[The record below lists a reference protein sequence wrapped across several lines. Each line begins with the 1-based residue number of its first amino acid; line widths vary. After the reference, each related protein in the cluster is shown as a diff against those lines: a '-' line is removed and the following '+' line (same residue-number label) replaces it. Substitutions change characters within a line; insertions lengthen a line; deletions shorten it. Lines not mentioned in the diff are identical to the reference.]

1 MTKEEL
7 RQSEDKIYNAIR
19 NTYGY
24 DEQADAL
31 VDLVMDLIAD
41 AVSIAKE

>member
-7 RQSEDKIYNAIR
+7 RQSEDKIYKAIR

-24 DEQADAL
+24 DEQANGL
-31 VDLVMDLIAD
+31 VDLVMDLVAD
-41 AVSIAKE
+41 ALSVAE